1 MPQRYVRLHIEAPAP
16 ATFLGRPSFR
26 CAITVKEAIG
36 LPREIFAFK
45 RTVVDF
51 ARGEFQD
58 EFSFVC
64 DPYALSAYPVG
75 EPHPGSSE
83 PYFRKAEI
91 DILLPSV
98 RIYDRFVMEVKQQI
112 EHLLYMMD
120 RLDRLQ
126 VQEDL
131 WIPNDPCSSSSSSSS
146 HCAP

>member
-1 MPQRYVRLHIEAPAP
+1 MAQRHIRLQIEAPTP

-26 CAITVKEAIG
+26 CVVKVKEAIG
-36 LPREIFAFK
+36 LPPEIFAFK
-45 RTVVDF
+45 RTVVNF

-75 EPHPGSSE
+75 QPHLDSSE

-98 RIYDRFVMEVKQQI
+98 RVYDQFVMEIKKQV
-112 EHLLYMMD
+112 EHLLYLLD
-120 RLDRLQ
+120 RLEELQ
-126 VQEDL
+126 VQEDF
-131 WIPNDPCSSSSSSSS
+131 WIPHAPSSSSSSSS
-146 HCAP
+146 SSPSP